1 LIRNRRGVFS
11 RILIEWHGFLLNSE
25 SRGGQQWS
33 LHNFVPS
40 SLKWTLP
47 RGLFRDE
54 TRYPVPVPLGQTV
67 GGHAEFARLNELQVL
82 LEA

>member
-1 LIRNRRGVFS
+1 
-11 RILIEWHGFLLNSE
+11 
-25 SRGGQQWS
+25 